1 MDSVKLKLNIN
12 NDKDVV
18 FVSSVDI
25 GYVITV
31 NETIIIDEEGDE
43 HEH

>member
-1 MDSVKLKLNIN
+1 VDSVKLKLNIN